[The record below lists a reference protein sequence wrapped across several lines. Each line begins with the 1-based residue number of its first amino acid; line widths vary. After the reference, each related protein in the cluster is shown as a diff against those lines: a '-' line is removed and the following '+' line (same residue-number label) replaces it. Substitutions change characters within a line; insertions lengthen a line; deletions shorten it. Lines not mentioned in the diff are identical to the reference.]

1 MRILLVEDNQH
12 MRAIVGTILAGA
24 GLRELREAA
33 DAQTALRTLRDTPID
48 IALVDFQ
55 LAGMD
60 GVEFTRLVRTAPNSP
75 NTFLPIIMITGHSER
90 SRVMEARDAGVTEF
104 VAKPLTAR
112 ALLSRIEAVI
122 FRPRPFIRASGY
134 FGPERRR
141 REDPAFKGPFR
152 RSTDNDLVITPVRPA
167 GRTG

>member
-1 MRILLVEDNQH
+1 
-12 MRAIVGTILAGA
+12 MRAIVSTILTGA
-24 GLRELREAA
+24 GLKELREAA
-33 DAQTALRTLRDTPID
+33 DGPSALRMLRDSPID

-55 LAGMD
+55 LSGMD
-60 GVEFTRLVRTAPNSP
+60 GVEFTRLVRTASTSP

-122 FRPRPFIRASGY
+122 FRPRAFIRCNGF
-134 FGPERRR
+134 FGPDRRR
-141 REDPAFKGPFR
+141 KEDQTYAGPFR
-152 RSTDNDLVITPVRPA
+152 RSTDNDLVISPVRPVSQ
-167 GRTG
+167 RR

>member
-1 MRILLVEDNQH
+1 MSVGLDSLRILLVEDNQH
-12 MRAIVGTILAGA
+12 MRSIVGTILAGA

-104 VAKPLTAR
+104 VAKPLT
-112 ALLSRIEAVI
+112 V
-122 FRPRPFIRASGY
+122 
-134 FGPERRR
+134 RR
-141 REDPAFKGPFR
+141 KK
-152 RSTDNDLVITPVRPA
+152 RSNYIGL
-167 GRTG
+167 